1 MRLTVNGSA
10 HDLEPEVGRTLAETL
25 REDLGLT
32 GTKVA
37 CGEGHCGACTVL
49 LDGDAVRSCLVFAVQ
64 ATGREVVTI
73 EGLADIDNRGQLVLH
88 PLQQAFYEAISFQCG
103 FCTPGFLMSS
113 LAFLREH
120 EADGGGALDDHEI
133 RELLSG
139 NLCRCTGYTSIV
151 EGVKVALGNGAGS
164 TPLPHEG

>member
-1 MRLTVNGSA
+1 MVENVTGVPNAAHFVDGVVFSRGQVVPALNLRARFGFERADYDLRTRLLVVQHG
-10 HDLEPEVGRTLAETL
+10 GRQRRA
-25 REDLGLT
+25 RRRRGPR
-32 GTKVA
+32 VP
-37 CGEGHCGACTVL
+37 
-49 LDGDAVRSCLVFAVQ
+49 GDPAVRDPA
-64 ATGREVVTI
+64 A
-73 EGLADIDNRGQLVLH
+73 A
-88 PLQQAFYEAISFQCG
+88 
-103 FCTPGFLMSS
+103 S

-120 EADGGGALDDHEI
+120 AADGGGALDDHEI